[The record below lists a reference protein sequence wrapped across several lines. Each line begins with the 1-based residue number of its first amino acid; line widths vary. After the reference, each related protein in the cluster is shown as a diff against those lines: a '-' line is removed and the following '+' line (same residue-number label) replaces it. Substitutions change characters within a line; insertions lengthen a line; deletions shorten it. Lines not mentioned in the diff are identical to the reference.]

1 MQPTIHVSC
10 RGLDRSWRCSVS
22 VGDDSGAATHDVTV
36 GAEDL
41 VRLAPTGTPVEALV
55 TASFVFL
62 LEREP
67 RESILRR
74 FDLAVISRYFPEYE
88 TEIQRLLAR

>member
-1 MQPTIHVSC
+1 MI
-10 RGLDRSWRCSVS
+10 
-22 VGDDSGAATHDVTV
+22 VGDDSGATTHDVTV
-36 GAEDL
+36 TAEDL

-74 FDLAVISRYFPEYE
+74 FDLAVISRYFPQYE
-88 TEIQRLLAR
+88 REIQRLLAR